1 MGNYILYCI
10 YNFTAKFSRLEKT
23 TRYLYITFLTG
34 LVFFLFILIILLGG
48 IFRVNLFKNEY
59 VTNLLSKGKF
69 TLLFGIAIPFMVVLS
84 LIFKRKYIEGL
95 EFTDLEKKKNNRI
108 IWIVIVVLILFF
120 ILRKMISDY
129 NI

>member
-10 YNFTAKFSRLEKT
+10 YNYTAKFSGLEKK
-23 TRYLYITFLTG
+23 TRYSYITFLTG
-34 LVFFLFILIILLGG
+34 LVFFLFLLVIILGG

-69 TLLFGIAIPFMVVLS
+69 TMLFVIMVPFMILLS
-84 LIFKRKYIEGL
+84 LIFNRKHIERL
-95 EFTDLEKKKNNRI
+95 EFTDLEKKRYNRI
-108 IWIVIVVLILFF
+108 IWIVIIVLILFF
-120 ILRKMISDY
+120 ILRKMISNY